1 VSKPISLRFEISDFR
16 KVIEEHASEKP
27 HIDYIAAPR
36 TFMLASSI
44 LTKLI
49 LKGPH
54 RDMMLKLLAIAYARE
69 EEKNLH
75 SEDPA
80 AAWMH
85 LSWSGASRKMQKK
98 KSKGK
103 KE

>member
-1 VSKPISLRFEISDFR
+1 MSKPISLRFEITDFR
-16 KVIEEHASEKP
+16 KSIEEHASEKP

-36 TFMLASSI
+36 TFMLASSL

-54 RDMMLKLLAIAYARE
+54 RAIMLWLLGIGYARE
-69 EEKNLH
+69 EVKNLH

-98 KSKGK
+98 KTRKK